1 MREIDDTIKFKDI
14 VCSKAWI
21 IRMNFVKMSTL
32 LKAIYRFNVI
42 PVKTPMAFLTDA
54 EKAILK
60 FVWNRKDCK

>member
-1 MREIDDTIKFKDI
+1 
-14 VCSKAWI
+14 
-21 IRMNFVKMSTL
+21 MNFVKMSTL